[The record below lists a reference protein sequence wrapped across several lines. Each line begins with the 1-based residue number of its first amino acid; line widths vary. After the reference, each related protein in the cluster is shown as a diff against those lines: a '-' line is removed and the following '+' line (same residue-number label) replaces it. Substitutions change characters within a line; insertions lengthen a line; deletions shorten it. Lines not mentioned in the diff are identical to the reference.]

1 MIVHKQIKVEI
12 EESSGANSYNIG
24 DFFFSPSQTSEFK

>member
-12 EESSGANSYNIG
+12 EESNGANSYNIG
-24 DFFFSPSQTSEFK
+24 DFFFPIPDKWI